1 MTIYDLQKHLEKMTG
16 ELSGLLAA
24 GLVSVDDG
32 LTIVSHSLDPAV
44 NAAVPAAYLS
54 ALVKTNL
61 RAMSV
66 LAESETME
74 DIVVSTGSAR
84 FLARYE
90 IGQPFFVFLMTKNA
104 TWLGKSRALLDRYHA
119 NFTALLKDCLN

>member
-1 MTIYDLQKHLEKMTG
+1 MTIQYLQKQLERMTG

-32 LTIVSHSLDPAV
+32 LTIVSHSIDPAV
-44 NAAVPAAYLS
+44 DAAVPAAYLS

-61 RAMSV
+61 RAMAV
-66 LAESETME
+66 LAEGEPLD

-84 FLARYE
+84 FLARYR
-90 IGQPFFVFLMTKNA
+90 IGQPFFVFLMTKNS

-119 NFTALLKDCLN
+119 HFTDMINAYLD

>member
-1 MTIYDLQKHLEKMTG
+1 MTIQNLQKQLEKMTS

-32 LTIVSHSLDPAV
+32 LTIVSCSLDPAV
-44 NAAVPAAYLS
+44 DADVPAAYLS

-66 LAESETME
+66 LAEGETME

-90 IGQPFFVFLMTKNA
+90 IDQPFFLFLMTKNT
-104 TWLGKSRALLDRYHA
+104 TWLGKSRALLDRYHSH
-119 NFTALLKDCLN
+119 FTALLKAYLD

>member
-1 MTIYDLQKHLEKMTG
+1 MTLDDLQKELEKMTG

-32 LTIVSHSLDPAV
+32 LTIVSHSTDPAV
-44 NAAVPAAYLS
+44 DADMPAAYLS

-66 LAESETME
+66 LAEDEPME
-74 DIVVSTGSAR
+74 DIIVSTGTAR
-84 FLARYE
+84 FLARYK
-90 IGQPFFVFLMTKNA
+90 IGQPFFVFLMTENS

-119 NFTALLKDCLN
+119 KFTAILKECLD

>member
-1 MTIYDLQKHLEKMTG
+1 MTIQNLQKQLEKMAG

-32 LTIVSHSLDPAV
+32 LTIVSRSLDPAV
-44 NAAVPAAYLS
+44 DADVPAAYLS

-66 LAESETME
+66 LAEGETLE

-90 IGQPFFVFLMTKNA
+90 IGQPFFVFLMTKNT
-104 TWLGKSRALLDRYHA
+104 TWLGKSRALLDRYHGR
-119 NFTALLKDCLN
+119 FTTMLKAYLD

>member
-1 MTIYDLQKHLEKMTG
+1 MTIQNLQKQLEEMTG

-32 LTIVSHSLDPAV
+32 LTIVSCSLDPAV
-44 NAAVPAAYLS
+44 DAAVPAAYLS

-66 LAESETME
+66 LAEGETLE
-74 DIVVSTGSAR
+74 DIVVSAGSAR

-90 IGQPFFVFLMTKNA
+90 IGQPFFVFLMTKNT
-104 TWLGKSRALLDRYHA
+104 TWLGKSRALLDRYHRR
-119 NFTALLKDCLN
+119 FTALLRAYLD